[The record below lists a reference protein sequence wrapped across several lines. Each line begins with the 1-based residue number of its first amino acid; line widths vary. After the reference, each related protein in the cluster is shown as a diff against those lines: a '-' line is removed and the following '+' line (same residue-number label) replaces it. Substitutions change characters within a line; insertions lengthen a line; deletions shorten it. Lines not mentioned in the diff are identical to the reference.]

1 MVQHRFT
8 ASIRGIALVA
18 VAGYA
23 VLTACRLAVPFV
35 TVVAGP
41 LLTDGS
47 GGLDSVAFDDAL
59 AGLSAAVLLGC
70 VLWLSVTTA
79 LTVAVYVAQE
89 LAPGTRLVGTLGRAV
104 DRSCPAAMG
113 RLVAGALG
121 VAVTVGFAGPALA
134 QDGPVHPVSASPTP
148 VHPAPAHS
156 TPVHPTPAHSTPAHP
171 TPLGASFGGSDRLSG
186 LALPDRPTGTGWA
199 VQVPRSAA
207 SDAAPAARP
216 SVRPGRSG
224 PSPRPPVGDTAT
236 PHPATPAPAVPD
248 PAVGESPAPAVGESA
263 VRDVPVRD
271 VVVRPGQSLWTIAD
285 GLLPAPA
292 TDAQI
297 TRAWQHLAQANAS
310 VIGADPDLI
319 LPGTRLVVPDL
330 DASPLREEAP

>member
-1 MVQHRFT
+1 MVRHRFT

-23 VLTACRLAVPFV
+23 VFTACRLAVPSV
-35 TVVAGP
+35 TVVARPMLADGP
-41 LLTDGS
+41 

-70 VLWLSVTTA
+70 VVWLSVTTA
-79 LTVAVYVAQE
+79 LTLAAYVAQQ

-121 VAVTVGFAGPALA
+121 VAVTVGVAGPASA
-134 QDGPVHPVSASPTP
+134 QEGPVHPVSASPTP
-148 VHPAPAHS
+148 AQPSPPHPSPPQPS
-156 TPVHPTPAHSTPAHP
+156 
-171 TPLGASFGGSDRLSG
+171 PLGATLGESDRLSG
-186 LALPDRPTGTGWA
+186 LALPDRPAGAGWA

-216 SVRPGRSG
+216 SVRPGSSG
-224 PSPRPPVGDTAT
+224 SSPPT
-236 PHPATPAPAVPD
+236 
-248 PAVGESPAPAVGESA
+248 AVGESA
-263 VRDVPVRD
+263 VGDSAGRDVPVRD

-330 DASPLREEAP
+330 DAPSLREEAP

>member
-1 MVQHRFT
+1 MVRHPLT
-8 ASIRGIALVA
+8 ASMRGIALIA
-18 VAGYA
+18 VAGCA
-23 VLTACRLAVPFV
+23 VLTACRLVVPSV
-35 TVVAGP
+35 TVVARP

-79 LTVAVYVAQE
+79 LTVAAYVAQE

-121 VAVTVGFAGPALA
+121 VAVTLGFAGPSLA
-134 QDGPVHPVSASPTP
+134 QEGPVPPVSASPTP
-148 VHPAPAHS
+148 AP
-156 TPVHPTPAHSTPAHP
+156 PTPADPTPADP
-171 TPLGASFGGSDRLSG
+171 TPLGATLDGSDRLSG
-186 LALPDRPTGTGWA
+186 LALPDRPAGAGWA

-216 SVRPGRSG
+216 SVRTGRSG
-224 PSPRPPVGDTAT
+224 PSSRPPIGDTAT
-236 PHPATPAPAVPD
+236 PHPATPD
-248 PAVGESPAPAVGESA
+248 PALPAPAVGGSA
-263 VRDVPVRD
+263 VRDAPVRD

-297 TRAWQHLAQANAS
+297 TRAWQHLAHANAS